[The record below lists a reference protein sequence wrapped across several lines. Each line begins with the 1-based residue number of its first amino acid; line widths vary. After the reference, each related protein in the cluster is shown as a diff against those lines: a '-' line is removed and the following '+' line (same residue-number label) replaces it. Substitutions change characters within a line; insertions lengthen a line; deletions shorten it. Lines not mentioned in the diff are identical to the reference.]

1 MHKDKQQGT
10 QKLFIKSL
18 LSYVSKL
25 KKQWSVAVYDP
36 ITKRRAVANSLPEA
50 IKKLGEKSPEAVL
63 VIIDQKT
70 SENINKER
78 DE

>member
-1 MHKDKQQGT
+1 MSKSKENAP

-25 KKQWSVAVYDP
+25 KKSWSVAVYDP
-36 ITKRRAVANSLPEA
+36 ITKKRAVANSLPEA
-50 IKKLGEKSPEAVL
+50 IEKLGEKPNTSEL

-70 SENINKER
+70 SENINREKNE
-78 DE
+78 